1 MAKITFTLNE
11 IFQITKKNEIL
22 PKQIKSIYSENNNI
36 KLKIKPVI
44 FSPTLTINLEFEN
57 YKNGVISLKLS
68 SSFIAKQIKKYFK
81 RLNEIDWIE
90 LYDSHILIFVNKIIQ
105 NYIIGIEIDNL
116 YFDNNSIIVK
126 IKNVT

>member
-36 KLKIKPVI
+36 KLKIKPVR
-44 FSPTLTINLEFEN
+44 FSPTLTINLEFQN